1 MRQLDAREEAR
12 AWDVFVDAGELSK
25 SLDGAKRAQQTARA
39 AIDSCHVEATAGAE
53 AAADGADLD
62 DGGGLEDDDEAEAEL
77 KGILRSR
84 EGGGRT
90 GRRAHRGGKN
100 RGKRGGERRSE
111 RRGERRSG

>member
-1 MRQLDAREEAR
+1 MAV
-12 AWDVFVDAGELSK
+12 DVDELSE
-25 SLDGAKRAQQTARA
+25 SLAGAKRAQQTARA
-39 AIDSCHVEATAGAE
+39 AIDSCQVEVTAGAE

-90 GRRAHRGGKN
+90 RARGGRN
-100 RGKRGGERRSE
+100 YRGKRIGGERRSE